1 MTWIDNR
8 QKNKIEFQDVSN
20 GDVFLYD
27 GILYME
33 TKDLENYNVISLNC
47 GEYDY
52 FPPECEVELVK
63 VKLEIVG

>member
-1 MTWIDNR
+1 MTWTDNR
-8 QKNKIEFQDVSN
+8 KNKEIEFQDITV

-27 GILYME
+27 DILYMRTE
-33 TKDLENYNVISLNC
+33 HLMGKNVVSLDN

-52 FPPECEVELVK
+52 FPLECEVELVK